1 MTPPAATAAPRS
13 WEGTPEGSGL
23 RIAVVVSRFNEEITQ
38 ELCDGAVAEATERG
52 VSPADLDIVWVP
64 GAFELPLAAQRLAA
78 GGRYDGIACLGVV
91 VQGETPH
98 FDFVCQEA
106 ARGIGQVA
114 RDFDLPVAFG
124 VVTTNTMQ
132 QAWARAGRAP
142 TYKGGRP
149 RTSHKGREAMETVLR
164 MATLLPRIGA
174 RAGIDDA
181 DASAGGQ

>member
-98 FDFVCQEA
+98 FDFVSSACCEGLMQVALETGVPVGLGVITADTRAQAEARASADAAGKGGNKGIEA
-106 ARGIGQVA
+106 ADA
-114 RDFDLPVAFG
+114 A
-124 VVTTNTMQ
+124 
-132 QAWARAGRAP
+132 
-142 TYKGGRP
+142 
-149 RTSHKGREAMETVLR
+149 LR
-164 MATLLPRIGA
+164 MARTYQRLEA
-174 RAGIDDA
+174 RRQQ
-181 DASAGGQ
+181 S